1 MTQAHP
7 HGEGV
12 ETAPAT
18 RDLPVYV
25 FGVVP
30 RDCELSVDLHGLDE
44 QAVFTIAEG
53 GVAAVVQH
61 IDVSRPLGTRA
72 HLLAHSEV
80 LDAVARHGPVV
91 PVRFGSVIDGA
102 TAVVE
107 ELLAPRHDH
116 FSQILEGLR
125 GKSQFN
131 LRASYVEEVVLAEVV
146 AEDSEIADLRRRTR
160 DLPDDAARGDRVR
173 LGRLVSQALDT
184 KRSLDS
190 EVLLDTLL
198 PFASA
203 HRVREGGGVD
213 HLLDVA
219 LLVDDDHRSGFE
231 AVAEDLAATMAPR
244 ARLRLLGPLAPYDFV
259 PED

>member
-1 MTQAHP
+1 VAQTHA

-12 ETAPAT
+12 GTAPAT
-18 RDLPVYV
+18 HDLPVYV
-25 FGVVP
+25 FGIVP
-30 RDCELSVDLHGLDE
+30 RDCALPDDLKGLDD
-44 QAVFTIAEG
+44 QRVFTIAEAD
-53 GVAAVVQH
+53 VAAVVQH

-72 HLLAHSEV
+72 HLLAHSKV
-80 LDAVARHGPVV
+80 LDAVAGRGPVV
-91 PVRFGSVIDGA
+91 PVRFGSVLDDA
-102 TAVVE
+102 AAVVE
-107 ELLAPRHDH
+107 QVLGPSHDH
-116 FSQILEGLR
+116 FSQTLEGLR

-160 DLPDDAARGDRVR
+160 DLPDDAAHGDRVR
-173 LGRLVSQALDT
+173 LGELVSQALDR

-190 EVLLDTLL
+190 DVLLDTVL
-198 PFASA
+198 PFASTY
-203 HRVREGGGVD
+203 RVREGGGVD

-219 LLVDDDHRSGFE
+219 LLIADDHRSGFE

-259 PED
+259 PEN